1 MVANGFRRA
10 VAGAVVFGLISL
22 AANLPALSG
31 ANALFRGRVLAADG
45 VSPKPGVV
53 VTLVDRESSLTF
65 DSAPADDRGYFRVDS
80 APAGT
85 YRVVA
90 RAPEGAYLA
99 ADAVALEAGANRPV
113 ALALKANAQSSPSPT
128 RTGSGQDIEPWL
140 KWVIVGG
147 IAIGA
152 LVVTDAITNDESSAS
167 PL

>member
-1 MVANGFRRA
+1 MAARGFRRV
-10 VAGAVVFGLISL
+10 VAGAVVL
-22 AANLPALSG
+22 ALFLAVANLPVLA
-31 ANALFRGRVLAADG
+31 ADNALFRGRVLAADG

-53 VTLVDRESSLTF
+53 VMLVDREADQSF
-65 DSAPADDRGYFRVDS
+65 ESAPADERGYFRVDS

-90 RAPEGAYLA
+90 RASEGAFLA
-99 ADAVALEAGANRPV
+99 ADAVTLEPGRNKAV
-113 ALALKANAQSSPSPT
+113 ALSLKTNAETKPSGT
-128 RTGSGQDIEPWL
+128 SASGTMEPWV

-152 LVVTDAITNDESSAS
+152 LVVADAITKDESPAS